1 MTVTERGRPDAS
13 GDDGVPSTGDDARRQ
28 AGRPAGEQHS
38 PAEERDAPAHERRR
52 DAVARA
58 ATDVKDRFSSRGHAM
73 ARYVAQRVVLKPTIW
88 SITSVTVIDRDRLKG
103 VEGGFIVVAN
113 HSSHLDAPLILGAL
127 PRRLARYL
135 ATGAAADYF
144 FDVPWRRK
152 LTELFFNAFPVQ
164 RGSSTATP
172 SGSPGSPKPQ
182 GPAVV
187 AAATGSIPVVE
198 GAAGSGSS
206 AKATRRRADRDATAS
221 SSARKRAVAKSAAR
235 RRAGQP
241 TVSARSLLERGY
253 PVLVFP
259 EGTRSK
265 DGSVAAFK
273 PGAAALSAACDVPII
288 PLALIGAH
296 IAHPR
301 GSAWPRPGRL
311 PVGVAF
317 GDPMRPEP
325 GETPLQFSARL
336 RAEILRLKDANTARI
351 LGPDTPSEGA
361 RP

>member
-1 MTVTERGRPDAS
+1 VAGDGPDETGRAPH
-13 GDDGVPSTGDDARRQ
+13 PRR
-28 AGRPAGEQHS
+28 E
-38 PAEERDAPAHERRR
+38 
-52 DAVARA
+52 AVARA
-58 ATDVKDRFSSRGHAM
+58 AVDVKDRFSSRGHAM

-103 VEGGFIVVAN
+103 LEGGFIVVAN

-172 SGSPGSPKPQ
+172 AGTPGSPRPEAP
-182 GPAVV
+182 GAV
-187 AAATGSIPVVE
+187 AAAAA
-198 GAAGSGSS
+198 AAGSAPAGAGSTAGTAGAGAAS
-206 AKATRRRADRDATAS
+206 AGPSA
-221 SSARKRAVAKSAAR
+221 ARKRAAAKIAAR

-265 DGSVAAFK
+265 DGTVASFK
-273 PGAAALSAACDVPII
+273 PGAAALAAACDVPII

-301 GSAWPRPGRL
+301 GSSWPRPGRL

-325 GETPLQFSARL
+325 GETPLEFSARL

-351 LGPDTPSEGA
+351 LGPEHPSEGA

>member
-1 MTVTERGRPDAS
+1 VSDPSRP
-13 GDDGVPSTGDDARRQ
+13 GHPRR
-28 AGRPAGEQHS
+28 E
-38 PAEERDAPAHERRR
+38 
-52 DAVARA
+52 AVARA
-58 ATDVKDRFSSRGHAM
+58 ATDVTDRFSSRGRAM

-144 FDVPWRRK
+144 FDVPWRRQ

-172 SGSPGSPKPQ
+172 AGTPGSATPQ
-182 GPAVV
+182 APGAV
-187 AAATGSIPVVE
+187 AAAAAAAAHPSTGATPTQS
-198 GAAGSGSS
+198 AARR
-206 AKATRRRADRDATAS
+206 KAA
-221 SSARKRAVAKSAAR
+221 AKSAAR

-325 GETPLQFSARL
+325 GETPVQFSARL
-336 RAEILRLKDANTARI
+336 RDEILRLKDANTARI
-351 LGPDTPSEGA
+351 LGPETPSEGA

>member
-1 MTVTERGRPDAS
+1 VTVAGDGPDETGRAPH
-13 GDDGVPSTGDDARRQ
+13 PRR
-28 AGRPAGEQHS
+28 E
-38 PAEERDAPAHERRR
+38 
-52 DAVARA
+52 AVARA
-58 ATDVKDRFSSRGHAM
+58 AVDVKDRFSSRGHAM

-103 VEGGFIVVAN
+103 VDGGFIVVAN

-172 SGSPGSPKPQ
+172 AGTPGSPRPEAP
-182 GPAVV
+182 GAV
-187 AAATGSIPVVE
+187 AAAAA
-198 GAAGSGSS
+198 AAGSAPAGAGTAAGNS
-206 AKATRRRADRDATAS
+206 AGAAS
-221 SSARKRAVAKSAAR
+221 AGPSAARKRAAAKIAAR

-265 DGSVAAFK
+265 DGTVASFK
-273 PGAAALSAACDVPII
+273 PGAAALAAACDVPII

-301 GSAWPRPGRL
+301 GSSWPRPGRL

-325 GETPLQFSARL
+325 GETPLEFSARL

-351 LGPDTPSEGA
+351 LGPEHPSEGA

>member
-1 MTVTERGRPDAS
+1 MAGDGPDETGRAPH
-13 GDDGVPSTGDDARRQ
+13 PRR
-28 AGRPAGEQHS
+28 E
-38 PAEERDAPAHERRR
+38 
-52 DAVARA
+52 AVARA
-58 ATDVKDRFSSRGHAM
+58 AVDVKDRFSSRGHAM

-103 VEGGFIVVAN
+103 LEGGFIVVAN

-172 SGSPGSPKPQ
+172 AGTPGSPRPEAP
-182 GPAVV
+182 GAV
-187 AAATGSIPVVE
+187 AAAAA
-198 GAAGSGSS
+198 AAGSVPAGAGSTAGTAGAGAAS
-206 AKATRRRADRDATAS
+206 AGPSA
-221 SSARKRAVAKSAAR
+221 ARKRAAAKIAAR

-265 DGSVAAFK
+265 DGTVASFK
-273 PGAAALSAACDVPII
+273 PGAAALAAACDVPII

-301 GSAWPRPGRL
+301 GSSWPRPGRL

-325 GETPLQFSARL
+325 GETPLEFSARL

-351 LGPDTPSEGA
+351 LGPEHPSEGA

>member
-1 MTVTERGRPDAS
+1 VAPDDRPDETDRTAEPDRAS
-13 GDDGVPSTGDDARRQ
+13 HP
-28 AGRPAGEQHS
+28 
-38 PAEERDAPAHERRR
+38 RR

-58 ATDVKDRFSSRGHAM
+58 AVDVKDRFSSRGHAM

-172 SGSPGSPKPQ
+172 AGTPGSPTPEAP
-182 GPAVV
+182 GAV
-187 AAATGSIPVVE
+187 AAAAA
-198 GAAGSGSS
+198 AAGSAPGGTGAGSQSGAGASS
-206 AKATRRRADRDATAS
+206 ASPQAAQSA
-221 SSARKRAVAKSAAR
+221 ARKRAAAKVAAR

-265 DGSVAAFK
+265 DGTVASFK
-273 PGAAALSAACDVPII
+273 PGAAALAAACDVPII

-301 GSAWPRPGRL
+301 GSSWPRPGRL

-325 GETPLQFSARL
+325 GETPLDFSARL

-351 LGPDTPSEGA
+351 LGPEHPSEGA

>member
-1 MTVTERGRPDAS
+1 MAGDGPDETGRAPH
-13 GDDGVPSTGDDARRQ
+13 PRR
-28 AGRPAGEQHS
+28 E
-38 PAEERDAPAHERRR
+38 
-52 DAVARA
+52 AVARA
-58 ATDVKDRFSSRGHAM
+58 AVDVKDRFSSRGHAM

-103 VEGGFIVVAN
+103 LEGGFIVVAN

-172 SGSPGSPKPQ
+172 AGTPGSPRPEAP
-182 GPAVV
+182 GAV
-187 AAATGSIPVVE
+187 AAAAA
-198 GAAGSGSS
+198 AAGSAPAGAGSTAGTAGAGAAS
-206 AKATRRRADRDATAS
+206 AGPSA
-221 SSARKRAVAKSAAR
+221 ARKRAAAKIAAR

-265 DGSVAAFK
+265 DGTVASFK
-273 PGAAALSAACDVPII
+273 PGAAALAAACDVPII

-301 GSAWPRPGRL
+301 GSSWPRPGRL

-325 GETPLQFSARL
+325 GETPLEFSARL

-351 LGPDTPSEGA
+351 LGPEHPSEGA

>member
-1 MTVTERGRPDAS
+1 MSDPTPRP
-13 GDDGVPSTGDDARRQ
+13 GHPRR
-28 AGRPAGEQHS
+28 E
-38 PAEERDAPAHERRR
+38 
-52 DAVARA
+52 AVARA
-58 ATDVKDRFSSRGHAM
+58 ATDVTDRFSSRGRAM

-144 FDVPWRRK
+144 FDVPWRRQ

-172 SGSPGSPKPQ
+172 AGSPGSATPQ
-182 GPAVV
+182 APGAV
-187 AAATGSIPVVE
+187 AAAAAAAHPATGTTP
-198 GAAGSGSS
+198 AAS
-206 AKATRRRADRDATAS
+206 AARRKAA
-221 SSARKRAVAKSAAR
+221 AKSAAR
-235 RRAGQP
+235 KRAGQP

-265 DGSVAAFK
+265 DGTVASFK

-325 GETPLQFSARL
+325 GETPVQFSARL
-336 RAEILRLKDANTARI
+336 REEILRLKDANTARI
-351 LGPDTPSEGA
+351 LGPETPSEGA

>member
-1 MTVTERGRPDAS
+1 MARDERPDETEQAAEAEPAS
-13 GDDGVPSTGDDARRQ
+13 SAASSSASASSSSSAAAADAR
-28 AGRPAGEQHS
+28 AARP
-38 PAEERDAPAHERRR
+38 RR

-58 ATDVKDRFSSRGHAM
+58 AVDVKDRFSSRGHAM

-172 SGSPGSPKPQ
+172 AGTPGSPTPQ
-182 GPAVV
+182 APGAV
-187 AAATGSIPVVE
+187 AAAAAAAAAHPSTG
-198 GAAGSGSS
+198 
-206 AKATRRRADRDATAS
+206 ATAIP
-221 SSARKRAVAKSAAR
+221 SAARRKAAAKVAAR

-265 DGSVAAFK
+265 DGTVASFK
-273 PGAAALSAACDVPII
+273 PGAAALAAACDVPII

-301 GSAWPRPGRL
+301 GSSWPRPGRL

-325 GETPLQFSARL
+325 GETPLDFSARL

-351 LGPDTPSEGA
+351 LGPEHPSEGA

>member
-1 MTVTERGRPDAS
+1 MGRDDRPDETDRTAEPDRAS
-13 GDDGVPSTGDDARRQ
+13 HP
-28 AGRPAGEQHS
+28 
-38 PAEERDAPAHERRR
+38 RR

-58 ATDVKDRFSSRGHAM
+58 AVDVKDRFSSRGHAM

-172 SGSPGSPKPQ
+172 AGTPGSPTPEAP
-182 GPAVV
+182 GAV
-187 AAATGSIPVVE
+187 AAAAA
-198 GAAGSGSS
+198 AAGSAPGGTGAGSQSGAGASS
-206 AKATRRRADRDATAS
+206 ASPQAAQSA
-221 SSARKRAVAKSAAR
+221 ARKRAAAKVAAR

-265 DGSVAAFK
+265 DGTVASFK
-273 PGAAALSAACDVPII
+273 PGAAALAAACDVPII

-301 GSAWPRPGRL
+301 GSSWPRPGRL

-325 GETPLQFSARL
+325 GETPLDFSARL

-351 LGPDTPSEGA
+351 LGPEHPSEGA

>member
-1 MTVTERGRPDAS
+1 VSDPTRP
-13 GDDGVPSTGDDARRQ
+13 GHPRR
-28 AGRPAGEQHS
+28 E
-38 PAEERDAPAHERRR
+38 
-52 DAVARA
+52 AVARA
-58 ATDVKDRFSSRGHAM
+58 ATDVTDRFSSRGRAM

-88 SITSVTVIDRDRLKG
+88 SITSGPPRDRLKG

-144 FDVPWRRK
+144 FDVPWRRQ

-172 SGSPGSPKPQ
+172 AGTPGSATPQ
-182 GPAVV
+182 APGAV
-187 AAATGSIPVVE
+187 AAAAHPATGATPTQS
-198 GAAGSGSS
+198 AA
-206 AKATRRRADRDATAS
+206 RR
-221 SSARKRAVAKSAAR
+221 KAVAKAAAR

-336 RAEILRLKDANTARI
+336 REEILRLKDANTARI
-351 LGPDTPSEGA
+351 LGPETPSEGA

>member
-1 MTVTERGRPDAS
+1 MAGDGPDETGRAPH
-13 GDDGVPSTGDDARRQ
+13 PRR
-28 AGRPAGEQHS
+28 E
-38 PAEERDAPAHERRR
+38 
-52 DAVARA
+52 AVARA
-58 ATDVKDRFSSRGHAM
+58 AVDVKDRFSSRGHAM

-103 VEGGFIVVAN
+103 LEGGFIVVAN

-172 SGSPGSPKPQ
+172 AGTPGSPRPEEP
-182 GPAVV
+182 GAV
-187 AAATGSIPVVE
+187 AAAAA
-198 GAAGSGSS
+198 AAGSAPAGAGSTAGTAGAGAAS
-206 AKATRRRADRDATAS
+206 AGPSA
-221 SSARKRAVAKSAAR
+221 ARKRAAAKIAAR

-265 DGSVAAFK
+265 DGTVASFK
-273 PGAAALSAACDVPII
+273 PGAAALAAACDVPII

-301 GSAWPRPGRL
+301 GSSWPRPGRL

-325 GETPLQFSARL
+325 GETPLEFSARL

-351 LGPDTPSEGA
+351 LGPEHPSEGA